1 MAMRSTNAATAQAG
15 TVQAGTGR
23 GATDWTE
30 QSVYAEAS
38 EQGVPGSGSPW
49 RWFFSGIWLIY
60 LIQPVAELF
69 KSHDAA
75 WIVGGVVVTLAFCA
89 IYLPV
94 LMLSDTRPRLAL
106 YGLGVLAVLATVAC
120 VVYGKSWTPLWI
132 YVSAASGMVL
142 TSAYDR
148 RRAYLGVFAI
158 TGCYLLF
165 CWITH
170 LDMGTTL
177 VVLVPVLLIGLAMVG
192 FRLQLTLMRQLAQAR
207 ETVAKLATN
216 EERLRLAR
224 DMHDLTG
231 QSLSMITLK
240 SELAAKRLAKLPSS
254 AERDAALTE
263 LGDIGRVSRQTLHD
277 IREAVSGYRRP
288 TLAIEVITA
297 RNALEAAGIAL
308 EDDAGLTLR
317 SGTFDPD
324 AEAVLAWCLREAV
337 TNVIRHSRAR
347 HCRIRLAERMGEV
360 SLEVTDDGRGFV
372 GQAHDHPAP
381 PGVPDSRHG
390 SGLRGVSERLSAIGG
405 RLSLEPAGGPGPGH
419 GFRLIATVPA
429 GSALPALPATGSGAD
444 GGDTAHNCLL

>member
-1 MAMRSTNAATAQAG
+1 MATRSTEAVRNGTDADGREPGPATTALG
-15 TVQAGTGR
+15 ERYVPGTG
-23 GATDWTE
+23 
-30 QSVYAEAS
+30 
-38 EQGVPGSGSPW
+38 SPM
-49 RWFFSGIWLIY
+49 RWFFSGIWLVY
-60 LIQPVAELF
+60 LISPVSALF
-69 KSHDAA
+69 GHHHGVA
-75 WIVGGVVVTLAFCA
+75 WIAGGLAITVAFCVT
-89 IYLPV
+89 YMLV
-94 LMLSDTRPRLAL
+94 LMRSDTQPRLARA
-106 YGLGVLAVLATVAC
+106 GLAAIALLAALACA
-120 VVYGKSWTPLWI
+120 VYGKDWVSLWI
-132 YVSAASGMVL
+132 YVSAATGMVL
-142 TSAYDR
+142 AAEPDGR
-148 RRAYLGVFAI
+148 RMATLGVGVVGA
-158 TGCYLLF
+158 CYLFF
-165 CWITH
+165 CWVSH
-170 LDMGTTL
+170 LDLTTTL
-177 VVLVPVLLIGLAMVG
+177 VVLLPVLLIGLAMMG
-192 FRLQLTLMRQLAQAR
+192 FRMQMTLMRELAQAR
-207 ETVAKLATN
+207 GTVAKLATN

-308 EDDAGLTLR
+308 DDDAGLTLR
-317 SGTFDPD
+317 SGSFDPE

-347 HCRIRLAERMGEV
+347 HCRIRLSERMGEL
-360 SLEVTDDGRGFV
+360 SLEVTDDGRGFA
-372 GQAHDHPAP
+372 GQAHDDPATP
-381 PGVPDSRHG
+381 DVPDSRHG

-429 GSALPALPATGSGAD
+429 GSAAPALPIAGGGAD
-444 GGDTAHNCLL
+444 AGDSTHNCKL

>member
-1 MAMRSTNAATAQAG
+1 MATRSTDAVRNEAGQLGQKDQASR
-15 TVQAGTGR
+15 TGQ
-23 GATDWTE
+23 DWTE
-30 QSVYAEAS
+30 PGLLTSVLNDR
-38 EQGVPGSGSPW
+38 QVPGSGSSRW
-49 RWFFSGIWLIY
+49 RYFFSGVWLAY
-60 LIQPVAELF
+60 LIQPVSDLF
-69 KSHDAA
+69 HHHGAA
-75 WIVGGVVVTLAFCA
+75 WIAGGIIITIAFCA

-94 LMLSDTRPRLAL
+94 LFLCESRPRLAL
-106 YGLGVLAVLATVAC
+106 YGLGALVALASVAC
-120 VVYGKSWTPLWI
+120 LVYGKNWTPLWI
-132 YVSAASGMVL
+132 YVSAAAGFVL
-142 TSAYDR
+142 TSGFGS
-148 RRAYLGVFAI
+148 RRASFGVFAI

-170 LDMGTTL
+170 LDLGTTL
-177 VVLVPVLLIGLAMVG
+177 AVLLPVLLIGLAMMG
-192 FRLQLTLMRQLAQAR
+192 FRTQISLMHELDRAR
-207 ETVAKLATN
+207 GTVAKLATN

-254 AERDAALTE
+254 AERDAVLTE

-317 SGTFDPD
+317 SGSFDPD

-337 TNVIRHSRAR
+337 TNVIRHSGAR
-347 HCRIRLAERMGEV
+347 HCRIRLTERMDEV
-360 SLEVTDDGRGFV
+360 SLEVTDDGRGF
-372 GQAHDHPAP
+372 PAQDP
-381 PGVPDSRHG
+381 ENPDNPENPATPGSAHG

-405 RLSLEPAGGPGPGH
+405 RLSLGPADGSGSKGPGH
-419 GFRLIATVPA
+419 GFRLIATVPI
-429 GSALPALPATGSGAD
+429 TGQ
-444 GGDTAHNCLL
+444 L

>member
-1 MAMRSTNAATAQAG
+1 MATRSTDAARNEAG
-15 TVQAGTGR
+15 Q
-23 GATDWTE
+23 DWTE
-30 QSVYAEAS
+30 PGLLTSVLNDR
-38 EQGVPGSGSPW
+38 QVPGTGSSRW
-49 RWFFSGIWLIY
+49 RYFFSGVWLAY
-60 LIQPVAELF
+60 LIQPVSDLF
-69 KSHDAA
+69 HHHGAA
-75 WIVGGVVVTLAFCA
+75 WIAGGIIITIAFCA
-89 IYLPV
+89 IYLPT
-94 LMLSDTRPRLAL
+94 LFLCESRPRLAL
-106 YGLGVLAVLATVAC
+106 YGLGTLAVLAAVAC
-120 VVYGKSWTPLWI
+120 LVYGKNWTPLWI
-132 YVSAASGMVL
+132 YVSAAAGFVL
-142 TSAYDR
+142 TSAFGS
-148 RRAYLGVFAI
+148 RRATFGIFAI

-170 LDMGTTL
+170 LDLGTTL
-177 VVLVPVLLIGLAMVG
+177 AVLLPVLLIGLAMMG
-192 FRLQLTLMRQLAQAR
+192 FRMQIGLMHELDQAR
-207 ETVAKLATN
+207 GTVAKLATN

-317 SGTFDPD
+317 SGTFDPE

-337 TNVIRHSRAR
+337 TNVIRHSGAR
-347 HCRIRLAERMGEV
+347 HCRIRLTERMDEV
-360 SLEVTDDGRGFV
+360 SLEVTDDGRGFP
-372 GQAHDHPAP
+372 GQNPENPAT
-381 PGVPDSRHG
+381 PDSAHG

-405 RLSLEPAGGPGPGH
+405 RLSLGPADGSGPKGPGH
-419 GFRLIATVPA
+419 GFRLIATVP
-429 GSALPALPATGSGAD
+429 TSGQ
-444 GGDTAHNCLL
+444 L